1 MLKNFSK
8 KFYINLIKNLIL
20 FSFIV
25 FLCSI
30 IIIMPQASASG
41 VITGLKFCSEILV
54 PSLFPF
60 MVLSSLII
68 KIGLSEKLGKV
79 FSPVVKNVF
88 HLPSCTA
95 AIIILSLIG
104 GYPVGAIGINELY
117 RQKKI
122 TQKQAEQMLLFAVCA
137 GPAFVLNA
145 MCSRFSNNKI
155 IGPIILTSQI
165 ISAII
170 LGTISGIFYKE
181 ELTKIKFNEKFRK
194 KSFSSA
200 LVESCLGAATSM
212 FNMCA
217 FVILFSALLNIIN
230 QSFFTNIIFKIF
242 DFFNISASIINII
255 TPVILEVTNGCI
267 AIINNQAPTELL
279 AFAIGWAGICVH
291 FQIFSIT
298 ETIKFSKAKFIFCRA
313 IHGILSAIITHFL
326 FLFFS
331 TSSFS
336 FAIKLIYSSKTANC
350 YFSKGSIA
358 LIILC
363 IIFLFTVTAKN
374 PRRSNFERNKK
385 RKSENIFKK

>member
-1 MLKNFSK
+1 MSK
-8 KFYINLIKNLIL
+8 KFFKKSYINLIKNLIL
-20 FSFIV
+20 FSFIA

-41 VITGLKFCSEILV
+41 VITGLKFCSEILI

-68 KIGLSEKLGKV
+68 KTGLSEKVGEI
-79 FSPVVKNVF
+79 FSPIIKNLF

-95 AIIILSLIG
+95 TTIILSLIG
-104 GYPVGAIGINELY
+104 GYPTGAIGVNELY

-122 TQKQAEQMLLFAVCA
+122 TQKQAEQMLLFTVCA

-145 MCSRFSNNKI
+145 VCAQFSSNKI
-155 IGPIILTSQI
+155 IGPIILASQI
-165 ISAII
+165 ISAIV
-170 LGTISGIFYKE
+170 LGMLSGLFYKE
-181 ELTKIKFNEKFRK
+181 NASNVVKKTKSCQN
-194 KSFSSA
+194 SLSTA
-200 LVESCLGAATSM
+200 LVKSCLDAATAM

-217 FVILFSALLNIIN
+217 FVILFSALLNVIN
-230 QSFFTNIIFKIF
+230 QSSFNNIIFKIF
-242 DFFNISASIINII
+242 DFFGIPTSIINII
-255 TPVILEVTNGCI
+255 IPILLEVTNGCV
-267 AIINNQAPTELL
+267 AIINNRAPTELI

-298 ETIKFSKAKFIFCRA
+298 ETIKFSKTKFIFCRA
-313 IHGILSAIITHFL
+313 VHGILSTIITHFL

-331 TSSFS
+331 ASSS
-336 FAIKLIYSSKTANC
+336 SATIKLIYSSTAADC

-358 LIILC
+358 LVILC
-363 IIFLFTVTAKN
+363 IIFLFTVTSKN

-385 RKSENIFKK
+385 RKSENFFKK